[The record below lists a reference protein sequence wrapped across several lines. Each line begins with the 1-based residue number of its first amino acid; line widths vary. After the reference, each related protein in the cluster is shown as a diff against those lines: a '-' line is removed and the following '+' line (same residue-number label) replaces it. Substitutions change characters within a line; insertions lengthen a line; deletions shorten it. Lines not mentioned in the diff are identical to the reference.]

1 MLYSERITIFAVK
14 KTKWQEKRSGYR
26 FVSRFCKSLTTL
38 CQYLAQQNK
47 LRKENSKIIK
57 SIFCLSALASMTDR
71 QV

>member
-1 MLYSERITIFAVK
+1 MLYSERITIFDVK
-14 KTKWQEKRSGYR
+14 KTKLQEKRSGYR

-47 LRKENSKIIK
+47 LRKENSKI
-57 SIFCLSALASMTDR
+57 FLSALATMTDR